1 MIAKTF
7 TVNSTPTRKLQSH
20 FKPIYA
26 EMAAAAAPAPAD
38 GAPAPD
44 PAPDPAPA
52 PARPPPKGAGLTKL
66 CPSCGV
72 RRPTFHFIRRNGKS
86 LRNLVM
92 NCATCRGFR
101 PRDPRIAVN
110 NADGGDADGD
120 GKQFQDT
127 IFNPLEQISPI
138 YCLSFESFFRLRVLG
153 QVMAIVIVSLILPIF
168 ARESFCALIA
178 NSLRCSRCRC

>member
-7 TVNSTPTRKLQSH
+7 TVNSTHTRKLQSH

-26 EMAAAAAPAPAD
+26 EMAAAAAAAPAD

-44 PAPDPAPA
+44 PDPAPA

-72 RRPTFHFIRRNGKS
+72 RRPSFHFIRRNGKS

-92 NCATCRGFR
+92 NCATCRGFQ

-110 NADGGDADGD
+110 NADGGDANGD
-120 GKQFQDT
+120 GKQFPDT
-127 IFNPLEQISPI
+127 ILTLLSRSLPSTACPSRLICQAAGFETRHGHR
-138 YCLSFESFFRLRVLG
+138 YCVLG
-153 QVMAIVIVSLILPIF
+153 PPHFRKRFLLCFDS
-168 ARESFCALIA
+168 
-178 NSLRCSRCRC
+178 